1 MIYLLPAYYETLVLP
16 IDTEEV
22 FNRLGQTTSNEVDRE
37 KTIYFNGW
45 VREDRFRIS
54 IRQRRPSNYIPVVIG
69 EIESTSRGSIIFMR
83 YQLLPAVRLF
93 LTFWSLLIL
102 MGSIFVGFQYA
113 SIVYLFSGIG
123 ILAVIHL
130 IVWSNFKLQLK
141 PTRELILEVLS

>member
-1 MIYLLPAYYETLVLP
+1 VIYLLPTYHETLVLP

-22 FNRLGQTTSNEVDRE
+22 FNRLQQTTSNELDKGRI
-37 KTIYFNGW
+37 IYFNGW

-54 IRQRRPSNYIPVVIG
+54 IRQRRPSNYIPVVSA

-93 LTFWSLLIL
+93 LTFWSLLVL
-102 MGSIFVGFQYA
+102 LGSIFAGFQF
-113 SIVYLFSGIG
+113 SNIIYLLSGIG